1 MAQRKASRGKKTRA
15 KASRARTTPKR
26 KATVK
31 AATRKKPAA
40 RRAAPDLS
48 RRVAELQ
55 AENRRLREELD
66 KLRAGSADDAVVEAE
81 AENEGES
88 EEDDIPTLGL

>member
-15 KASRARTTPKR
+15 KASRARTIPKR
-26 KATVK
+26 KATAK
-31 AATRKKPAA
+31 AASRKKPAA

-66 KLRAGSADDAVVEAE
+66 KLRAGSADEAVVEAD
-81 AENEGES
+81 AEGES
-88 EEDDIPTLGL
+88 DEDDIPTLGL

>member
-1 MAQRKASRGKKTRA
+1 MAQRKANRGKKTRA
-15 KASRARTTPKR
+15 KASRARTIPKR
-26 KATVK
+26 KATAK
-31 AATRKKPAA
+31 AATSKKPAS

-66 KLRAGSADDAVVEAE
+66 KLRVGVADEAVVEAE
-81 AENEGES
+81 SES
-88 EEDDIPTLGL
+88 ESDEDDIPTLGL